1 MADKEYIEREAAF
14 EYNEQC
20 KKCFHFQ
27 VCANILKRQ
36 LFIREK
42 ILAEENPKCIDYVPT
57 ADVVEVR
64 HGEWIEHP
72 HFDFSGAYSGAH
84 FECSACH
91 YDELYDIGDCNYCPV
106 CGVKMDG
113 KDVDS

>member
-64 HGEWIEHP
+64 HGEWVVELDDLGWNKHTC
-72 HFDFSGAYSGAH
+72 S
-84 FECSACH
+84 ECG
-91 YDELYDIGDCNYCPV
+91 YTKRTDIHTSLGWNYCPN
-106 CGVKMDG
+106 CGAKMDG
-113 KDVDS
+113 KGEGE